1 MSNVNNISDV
11 MIHINE
17 SLDAEARTA
26 LENAVR
32 KVEGVVSPGFNADK
46 AHLLLVTYDTEKT
59 TTVAL
64 LEAVRAAGY
73 TAQLV
78 GM

>member
-1 MSNVNNISDV
+1 MNISDV

-17 SLDAEARTA
+17 SLSDEARTA
-26 LENAVR
+26 LENAMQ
-32 KVEGVVSPGFNADK
+32 KVEGVVSPRFNPGK
-46 AHLLLVTYDTEKT
+46 EHLLMVAFDLEKT
-59 TTVAL
+59 TAAAL
-64 LEAVRAAGY
+64 LEATRSAGY

>member
-1 MSNVNNISDV
+1 MNISDV

-17 SLDAEARTA
+17 SLSKEARSS
-26 LENAVR
+26 LENEMR
-32 KVEGVVSPGFNADK
+32 KVEGVVSPGFNEGK
-46 AHLLLVTYDTEKT
+46 EHLLLITYDTEKT
-59 TTVAL
+59 NTAVL
-64 LEAVRAAGY
+64 LEKARAAGY

>member
-1 MSNVNNISDV
+1 MNISDV

-17 SLDAEARTA
+17 SLDEEARSA
-26 LENAVR
+26 LENSLR
-32 KVEGVVSPGFNADK
+32 KVEGVVTPRFNLGK
-46 AHLLLVTYDTEKT
+46 EHLLVIAYDTGKT
-59 TTVAL
+59 STSAL
-64 LEAVRAAGY
+64 LEQTRAAGY

>member
-1 MSNVNNISDV
+1 MNISDV

-17 SLDAEARTA
+17 SLSEEARTSLKDA
-26 LENAVR
+26 MR
-32 KVEGVVSPGFNADK
+32 KIDGVVSPGFNAGK
-46 AHLLLVTYDTEKT
+46 EHLLVITYDTEKT
-59 TTVAL
+59 NTAAL
-64 LEAVRAAGY
+64 LEKTRAAGY

>member
-1 MSNVNNISDV
+1 MNISDV

-17 SLDAEARTA
+17 SLSKEARSS
-26 LENAVR
+26 LENEMR
-32 KVEGVVSPGFNADK
+32 KVEGVISPGFNAGK
-46 AHLLLVTYDTEKT
+46 EHLLVIAYNPEKT
-59 TTVAL
+59 NTAVL
-64 LEAVRAAGY
+64 LEKAREAGY

>member
-1 MSNVNNISDV
+1 MNICDV

-17 SLDAEARTA
+17 PLSKEARSS
-26 LENAVR
+26 LENVMR
-32 KVEGVVSPGFNADK
+32 KVEGVISPGFNPGK
-46 AHLLLVTYDTEKT
+46 EHLLMIAYNPEKT
-59 TTVAL
+59 STTAL
-64 LEAVRAAGY
+64 LEKAREAGY

>member
-1 MSNVNNISDV
+1 MNISDV

-17 SLDAEARTA
+17 SLDEEARTA
-26 LENAVR
+26 LENAMQ
-32 KVEGVVSPGFNADK
+32 KVEGVVSPRFNAGK
-46 AHLLLVTYDTEKT
+46 AHLLMIAYDTEKT
-59 TTVAL
+59 STAVL
-64 LEAVRAAGY
+64 LDKTRAAGY

>member
-1 MSNVNNISDV
+1 MNISDV

-17 SLDAEARTA
+17 SLSKEARSS
-26 LENAVR
+26 LENEMR
-32 KVEGVVSPGFNADK
+32 KVDGVISPGFNPGK
-46 AHLLLVTYDTEKT
+46 EHLLVIAYNPEKT
-59 TTVAL
+59 DTAAL
-64 LEAVRAAGY
+64 LEKARAAGY

>member
-1 MSNVNNISDV
+1 MNISDV

-17 SLDAEARTA
+17 SLSEEAQST
-26 LENAVR
+26 LENVLR
-32 KVEGVVSPGFNADK
+32 KIDGVVSPGFNKGK
-46 AHLLLVTYDTEKT
+46 AHLLVIAYDTEKT
-59 TTVAL
+59 NTAIL
-64 LEAVRAAGY
+64 LEKTRAEGY

>member
-1 MSNVNNISDV
+1 MNISDV

-17 SLDAEARTA
+17 SLSKEARSS
-26 LENAVR
+26 LENAMR
-32 KVEGVVSPGFNADK
+32 KVEGVISPGFNPDK
-46 AHLLLVTYDTEKT
+46 EHLLVIAYDTET
-59 TTVAL
+59 TNTAVL
-64 LEAVRAAGY
+64 LEKARAAGY

>member
-1 MSNVNNISDV
+1 MKPSISDV

-17 SLDAEARTA
+17 TLSAEARST
-26 LENAVR
+26 LEEGMR
-32 KVEGVVSPGFNADK
+32 QIEGVIAPRFNPGKDHLMVIAFNTEQTK
-46 AHLLLVTYDTEKT
+46 ASVLLEKT
-59 TTVAL
+59 
-64 LEAVRAAGY
+64 RAAGY

>member
-1 MSNVNNISDV
+1 MDTISDV

-17 SLDAEARTA
+17 PLDEAARASLADAMR
-26 LENAVR
+26 N
-32 KVEGVVSPGFNADK
+32 VEGVISPGFNANR
-46 AHLLLVTYDTEKT
+46 AHLLELVYNTEVT
-59 TTVAL
+59 STAAL
-64 LEAVRAAGY
+64 LERVRAAGY

>member
-1 MSNVNNISDV
+1 MNNISDV

-17 SLDAEARTA
+17 PLDEEARSS
-26 LENAVR
+26 LENTMQ
-32 KVEGVVSPGFNADK
+32 KVEGVVSSRFNVGK
-46 AHLLLVTYDTEKT
+46 EHLLAIAYNTEKT
-59 TTVAL
+59 NTAVL
-64 LEAVRAAGY
+64 LEKTRAAGY

>member
-1 MSNVNNISDV
+1 MNISDV

-17 SLDAEARTA
+17 SLDEEARTS
-26 LENAVR
+26 LENALQ
-32 KVEGVVSPGFNADK
+32 KIEGVVSPRFNAGK
-46 AHLLLVTYDTEKT
+46 EHLLMIAYDTEKT
-59 TTVAL
+59 STAVL
-64 LEAVRAAGY
+64 LANARAAGY

>member
-1 MSNVNNISDV
+1 MNICDV

-17 SLDAEARTA
+17 SLSKEARSS
-26 LENAVR
+26 LENAMR
-32 KVEGVVSPGFNADK
+32 KVEGVISPGFNPGK
-46 AHLLLVTYDTEKT
+46 EHLLVIAYNPEKT
-59 TTVAL
+59 STAAL
-64 LEAVRAAGY
+64 LEKAREAGY

>member
-1 MSNVNNISDV
+1 MNICDV

-17 SLDAEARTA
+17 TLSKEARSS
-26 LENAVR
+26 LENSMR
-32 KVEGVVSPGFNADK
+32 EVEGVISPGFNRGK
-46 AHLLLVTYDTEKT
+46 EHLLMIAYNPEKT
-59 TTVAL
+59 STTIL
-64 LEAVRAAGY
+64 LEKARAAGY

>member
-1 MSNVNNISDV
+1 MSHISDV

-17 SLDAEARTA
+17 PLNEEARTTLTDA
-26 LENAVR
+26 IR
-32 KVEGVVSPGFNADK
+32 KVDGVVSPGFNAGK
-46 AHLLLVTYDTEKT
+46 NHLLVITYDTEKT
-59 TTVAL
+59 STATL
-64 LEAVRAAGY
+64 LEKTRAAGY

>member
-1 MSNVNNISDV
+1 MSISDV

-17 SLDAEARTA
+17 TLSEKARTD
-26 LENAVR
+26 LEIAMR
-32 KVEGVVSPGFNADK
+32 KIDGVVTPRFNAGK
-46 AHLLLVTYDTEKT
+46 EHLLVIAYDTGKT
-59 TTVAL
+59 NTAAL
-64 LEAVRAAGY
+64 LEKTRAAGY

>member
-1 MSNVNNISDV
+1 MNICDV

-17 SLDAEARTA
+17 SLNDEARSA
-26 LENAVR
+26 LENTMR
-32 KVEGVVSPGFNADK
+32 KVEGVISPGFNAGK
-46 AHLLLVTYDTEKT
+46 EHLLLIAYNSEKT
-59 TTVAL
+59 NTKVL
-64 LEAVRAAGY
+64 LEKAREAGY

>member
-1 MSNVNNISDV
+1 MNISDV

-17 SLDAEARTA
+17 PLSKEARA
-26 LENAVR
+26 SLENEMR
-32 KVEGVVSPGFNADK
+32 NVEGVISPGFQEDK
-46 AHLLLVTYDTEKT
+46 QHLLVIAYNPEKT
-59 TTVAL
+59 DTATL
-64 LEAVRAAGY
+64 LAKAREAGY

>member
-1 MSNVNNISDV
+1 MNISDV

-17 SLDAEARTA
+17 SLDEEARNA
-26 LENAVR
+26 LENAMQ
-32 KVEGVVSPGFNADK
+32 KVDGVVSPRFNAGK
-46 AHLLLVTYDTEKT
+46 AHLLMIAYDTEKT
-59 TTVAL
+59 STAVL
-64 LEAVRAAGY
+64 LDKTRAAGY

>member
-1 MSNVNNISDV
+1 MNISDV

-17 SLDAEARTA
+17 PLGEEARHS
-26 LENAVR
+26 LENALR
-32 KVEGVVSPGFNADK
+32 KVEGVVSPGFNPGRT
-46 AHLLLVTYDTEKT
+46 HLLVIAYDTEKT
-59 TTVAL
+59 STAAL
-64 LEAVRAAGY
+64 LEKTRAAGY

>member
-1 MSNVNNISDV
+1 MNISDV

-17 SLDAEARTA
+17 SLDEEARSS
-26 LENAVR
+26 LENVMQ
-32 KVEGVVSPGFNADK
+32 KVEGVVSPRFNAGK
-46 AHLLLVTYDTEKT
+46 EHFLMIAYDTEKT
-59 TTVAL
+59 STAVL
-64 LEAVRAAGY
+64 LEKARAAGY